1 MTAETDLRGD
11 PPTSTRTMVRVGL
24 LLSLVVLLLGSV
36 RFARYDWTGLPI
48 ERAPLSTERQVSPEC
63 LEQIG
68 TYTTESGRVVER
80 VVVDEQQYMALVQ
93 YFRGVP
99 ESELQWTCLYDP
111 FSYRSGVSWLAHWLP
126 FDEALSLAVTNVVL
140 LLASVWLVLATLRA
154 SGVTPRVLLATG
166 VLFTVGWNTFYFGSG
181 LLVETGVL
189 FAVALGW
196 YLIVTR
202 RAMAS
207 RPAARARVPVEGDR
221 RHPRAGHARLGAA
234 REHRE
239 RRDGGHLA
247 WAPAAA
253 AAVAFV
259 AGVVVW
265 RGHLLPTPD
274 ASWQVTPSLT
284 NTTHNLTDVVSLFSF
299 AVGVGPLFI
308 PAFLQCRRMAR
319 EDGWFRVLLHPAVV
333 GVVLTLGISAWS
345 FITVDL
351 TPRLM
356 WMGFPFAASL
366 AADWW
371 AEGRPRE
378 WLESA
383 PVPGALR

>member
-1 MTAETDLRGD
+1 MTTETDLRAE
-11 PPTSTRTMVRVGL
+11 PPTSTRTMVKIGL
-24 LLSLVVLLLGSV
+24 VLTLAVLLLGSI
-36 RFARYDWTGLPI
+36 RFARYDWSGLPI

-63 LEQIG
+63 LEDIG

-126 FDEALSLAVTNVVL
+126 FDEALSLGITNLVL
-140 LLASVWLVLATLRA
+140 LIGSVWLVLATLRA
-154 SGVTPRVLLATG
+154 SGVRPRALLATG
-166 VLFTVGWNTFYFGSG
+166 LLFTVGWNTFYFGSG

-189 FAVALGW
+189 FAVSLGW
-196 YLIVTR
+196 YLLATKRPWWIVPLLALAFPLKETVGIL
-202 RAMAS
+202 
-207 RPAARARVPVEGDR
+207 VPVML
-221 RHPRAGHARLGAA
+221 AWAW
-234 REHRE
+234 REHT
-239 RRDGGHLA
+239 RDPEDGKLA
-247 WAPAAA
+247 WAPAVAG
-253 AAVAFV
+253 AVAFLV
-259 AGVVVW
+259 GLVVW
-265 RGHLLPTPD
+265 RGFLLPTPD
-274 ASWQVTPSLT
+274 AAWQVTPSLT
-284 NTTHNLTDVVSLFSF
+284 NTTHNLTDVVSLVSF
-299 AVGVGPLFI
+299 AVGVGPLFV
-308 PAFLQCRRMAR
+308 PAFLQYRRMSR
-319 EDGWFRVLLHPAVV
+319 DEGWWQALLHPAVV

-378 WLESA
+378 WLERLRLPA
-383 PVPGALR
+383 ALVR

>member
-202 RAMAS
+202 RPWWVVPLLALAF
-207 RPAARARVPVEGDR
+207 PLKETVGILVPVML
-221 RHPRAGHARLGAA
+221 AWAW

-239 RRDGGHLA
+239 RRDGGQLA